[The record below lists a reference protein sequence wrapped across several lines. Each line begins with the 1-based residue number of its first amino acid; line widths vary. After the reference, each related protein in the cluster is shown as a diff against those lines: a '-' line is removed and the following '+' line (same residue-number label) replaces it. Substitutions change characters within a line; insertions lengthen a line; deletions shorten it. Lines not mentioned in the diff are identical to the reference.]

1 MEIRKKESREKKM
14 EREEK
19 RYNMEGR
26 RLIKNGGRKLEVKDV
41 EDEWEKERQ

>member
-1 MEIRKKESREKKM
+1 M

-41 EDEWEKERQ
+41 EEEREKER